1 MVNRIDSNSQQRLQ
15 AAVEQA
21 QRQAQAQALTQGKPL
36 AVSQAATPAT
46 VPSFADILQAV
57 QGESATPEQVI
68 SQVAKLLAGGRI
80 DAKTAVMLSLAGGSQ
95 LDLSALTDVTGVELP
110 SLTGQALPAAYVKAA
125 APQSAHGVAQE
136 RFDMLKP
143 HFLQAERETGVP
155 WQIQAA
161 QWALETGWGS
171 ATPKDTA
178 TGKESHNL
186 FGIKGVG
193 PAGSVDA
200 VTTEFVG
207 GRMVTVTDRFR
218 AYNSY
223 AESIVEHARLLTSDY
238 YQPAHAAGKNLKAW
252 TEMLGPQNLG
262 YATDP
267 DYSRKLWR
275 IITDNGWDR

>member
-1 MVNRIDSNSQQRLQ
+1 VNRIDNSNLQRLQ
-15 AAVEQA
+15 SIAEQV
-21 QRQAQAQALTQGKPL
+21 QQQAQAKAL
-36 AVSQAATPAT
+36 ATGQSGTA
-46 VPSFADILQAV
+46 PSFADILGAV
-57 QGESATPEQVI
+57 QAEAATPEQVI

-80 DAKTAVMLSLAGGSQ
+80 DPQTAVMLSLAGGDQ
-95 LDLSALTDVTGVELP
+95 LNLSALTDVTGLALP
-110 SLTGQALPAAYVKAA
+110 SLAGQALPAAYVKAA
-125 APQSAHGVAQE
+125 APQPAGAAAQE
-136 RFDMLKP
+136 RFDALKP

-171 ATPKDTA
+171 ATPKDTQ
-178 TGKESHNL
+178 TGKESFNL

-200 VTTEFVG
+200 VTAEFIG

-223 AESIVEHARLLTSDY
+223 TESIVEHARLLTSDY
-238 YQPAHAAGKNLKAW
+238 YKPAHAAGKNLKAW
-252 TEMLGPQNLG
+252 TEALGPQNLG

-267 DYSRKLWR
+267 EYSRKLWR
-275 IITDNGWDR
+275 IITDNGWDKV